1 MYLMVP
7 FVLLGIFLAVGLLV
21 SVVYTSVKFYIDG
34 DSFNGTLCLVLGLI
48 SLGLYYITQRESVYG
63 TN

>member
-21 SVVYTSVKFYIDG
+21 SVVYTSVRFYIDG
-34 DSFNGTLCLVLGLI
+34 DSFNGTLLLVFGLVA
-48 SLGLYYITQRESVYG
+48 LGLYYTKRKSMP
-63 TN
+63 